1 MITLGHIKNIYRN
14 NETIF
19 KNFVNLWILQF
30 VRLATPLLLIPIL
43 VNTIGIEKYGLIV
56 FAQTLVLYFIIL
68 LNFGFEMS
76 ATKQISINRNNHEKL
91 SEIIT
96 STLVIKFII
105 MLFSIIVYTV
115 MLIFIPILHSNFYLF
130 LFSFLFIAQSI
141 LVPIW
146 FFQGIEKMKFL
157 TIVDAISRLI
167 YLLLV
172 IFFVSNPN
180 DYLLVPIFRFFGIII
195 AGIFSIYFVFFK
207 EKVTLKFLDFNK
219 IKFYFYEGLPFFY
232 SYLSSVINARTNT
245 LLLGIFT
252 GMTTVAYYDFVSKV
266 VEALNSIFGTFI
278 KVLYPHI
285 SATKNRNKAKKAFQ
299 FILSISLLSY
309 IILCLL
315 SKGISTLFF
324 GVTSFPIYTLFYLIG
339 ILLPLVA
346 IEWSLGDLYLA
357 PFNYSKDYSLS
368 SIYSTLFY
376 MIILIV
382 LFIFDSIALY
392 SLIIA
397 LIARFIFIS
406 IYRYYCCR
414 KYNLI

>member
-1 MITLGHIKNIYRN
+1 
-14 NETIF
+14 
-19 KNFVNLWILQF
+19 
-30 VRLATPLLLIPIL
+30 
-43 VNTIGIEKYGLIV
+43 
-56 FAQTLVLYFIIL
+56 
-68 LNFGFEMS
+68 
-76 ATKQISINRNNHEKL
+76 
-91 SEIIT
+91 
-96 STLVIKFII
+96 
-105 MLFSIIVYTV
+105 
-115 MLIFIPILHSNFYLF
+115 
-130 LFSFLFIAQSI
+130 
-141 LVPIW
+141 
-146 FFQGIEKMKFL
+146 
-157 TIVDAISRLI
+157 
-167 YLLLV
+167 
-172 IFFVSNPN
+172 
-180 DYLLVPIFRFFGIII
+180 
-195 AGIFSIYFVFFK
+195 
-207 EKVTLKFLDFNK
+207 
-219 IKFYFYEGLPFFY
+219 
-232 SYLSSVINARTNT
+232 
-245 LLLGIFT
+245 
-252 GMTTVAYYDFVSKV
+252 MTTVAYYDFVSKV